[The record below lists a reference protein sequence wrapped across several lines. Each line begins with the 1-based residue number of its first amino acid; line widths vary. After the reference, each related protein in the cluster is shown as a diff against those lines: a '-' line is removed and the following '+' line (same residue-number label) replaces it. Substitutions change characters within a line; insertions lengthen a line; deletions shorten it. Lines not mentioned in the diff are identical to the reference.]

1 MCGHEPFLR
10 FFPFRFGWAQRIWS
24 ESSEFQAE
32 RGLDLKGSLSGR
44 TPLERVLMSLSGSL
58 TASGGE
64 NGNQFCSVDAGTHG
78 TCTLLFAFVSLQAQ
92 ATL

>member
-1 MCGHEPFLR
+1 MNFFCD

-58 TASGGE
+58 TASGGGS
-64 NGNQFCSVDAGTHG
+64 GNQFCSVSCVDAGTHG